1 MSAEMREM
9 HCQPKTPNVMTPAAR
24 RTDPETS
31 HAAEQYI
38 NESGLR
44 CNQQRAV
51 LELIRSHPNHTTQE
65 LAALG
70 LLGRDEISRR
80 APELVTAGLVEKGL
94 ARRCTR
100 TGRSAQPWMAV
111 GSRGWRWRD

>member
-1 MSAEMREM
+1 MNI
-9 HCQPKTPNVMTPAAR
+9 QTPASRAAG
-24 RTDPETS
+24 PETS
-31 HAAEQYI
+31 REAERYI
-38 NESGLR
+38 NASGLR
-44 CNQQRAV
+44 SSQQRAV
-51 LELIRSHPNHTTQE
+51 YGLIVSHPNHTTQE

-70 LLGRDEISRR
+70 ILGRDEISRR

-111 GSRGWRWRD
+111 EGKQKLFAV